1 MNRISI
7 LLISLLWL
15 LASCTPN
22 VYPTI
27 YTRHSSLD
35 RQEVVRVFERS
46 EIIPENAEFLG
57 RVKVQGVGFSIKCSF
72 NEVVNLA
79 KAEARRVGG
88 NAIQITHHSAPN
100 SVSPCHNIIAN
111 IYKIDGL
118 EMVPNKA
125 PVDSA
130 LNSSEYATLHIY
142 RKNGEGS
149 SKKYDLYLDNTLI
162 CRAQN
167 RWKESIKITQE
178 RAYILWVETEEEE
191 KLELP
196 ITIQLGKEYYIRCS
210 VKMEI
215 YVGIPFPLGQP
226 KIELVDN
233 LTGKREFDAILE
245 KKKK

>member
-1 MNRISI
+1 MHRISI
-7 LLISLLWL
+7 PLISLFLL

-27 YTRHSSLD
+27 FTRHASLA
-35 RQEVVRVFERS
+35 RQEAVRVFERS

-57 RVKVQGVGFSIKCSF
+57 TVKVQGAGFTTKCSF
-72 NEVVNLA
+72 EEVVILA

-88 NAIQITHHSAPN
+88 NAIKITHHSAPN

-111 IYKIDGL
+111 IYKIEGL
-118 EMVPNKA
+118 EIVPNKV
-125 PVDSA
+125 PVDST

-142 RKNGEGS
+142 RKNSEGS

-162 CRAQN
+162 CRARN
-167 RWKESIKITQE
+167 GWKESIKITRE
-178 RAYILWVETEEEE
+178 RAYILWVEAEE
-191 KLELP
+191 KLEIP

-210 VKMEI
+210 VIMEM
-215 YVGIPFPLGQP
+215 YTGIPFPLGHP